1 MTAVSMYGRN
11 NADMTN
17 VPLYVAVITAGAG
30 LIGALIPQAALVIRE
45 VRQAEK
51 DRHERF
57 VTATRDACVAVLR
70 AAGELRTLVENI
82 RSYRGDASGMRG
94 RVEDVLNHAEAT
106 RLHAASVSLLVPGRL
121 ATPADKVAAA
131 ARALAE
137 DVVRNTN
144 LDRGVSIGFADTGA
158 LDTCITDFRDEA
170 VKYVGEV
177 I

>member
-1 MTAVSMYGRN
+1 MT
-11 NADMTN
+11 D
-17 VPLYVAVITAGAG
+17 VPIYVAVITAGAG
-30 LIGALIPQAALVIRE
+30 LFGALIPQAALVIRE

-51 DRHERF
+51 DRRERF
-57 VTATRDACVAVLR
+57 AAATRAACVDLLR

-82 RSYRGDASGMRG
+82 RSYRGDASGMRA
-94 RVEDVLNHAEAT
+94 RVEEVQKRAEET

-121 ATPADKVAAA
+121 ATPANTVAAA

-137 DVVRNTN
+137 DVVQNTN
-144 LDRGVSIGFADTGA
+144 LDRGVSIGLADTRA
-158 LDTCITDFRDEA
+158 LDKSITDFRNEA

>member
-1 MTAVSMYGRN
+1 M
-11 NADMTN
+11 AD
-17 VPLYVAVITAGAG
+17 VPIYVAAITAAAG

-51 DRHERF
+51 DRRERF
-57 VTATRDACVAVLR
+57 ATATRDACVNLLQTS
-70 AAGELRTLVENI
+70 GELRTRVENI
-82 RSYRGDASGMRG
+82 HSYRGDASGMRT
-94 RVEDVLNHAEAT
+94 RVEDVLSQAEAT

-121 ATPADKVAAA
+121 AEPANKVAAA

-137 DVVRNTN
+137 EVVRNTN
-144 LDRGVSIGFADTGA
+144 LDRGVSIDTSDTRA
-158 LDTCITDFRDEA
+158 LDTSITDFRDEA

>member
-1 MTAVSMYGRN
+1 M
-11 NADMTN
+11 AD
-17 VPLYVAVITAGAG
+17 VPIYVAAITAAAG

-51 DRHERF
+51 DRRERF
-57 VTATRDACVAVLR
+57 ATATRDACVNLLQTS
-70 AAGELRTLVENI
+70 GELRTRVENI
-82 RSYRGDASGMRG
+82 RSYRGDESGMRT
-94 RVEDVLNHAEAT
+94 RVEEVLSQAEAT

-121 ATPADKVAAA
+121 AAPANKVAVA

-144 LDRGVSIGFADTGA
+144 LDRGVSIGTSDTHA
-158 LDTCITDFRDEA
+158 LDTSITDFRDEA

>member
-1 MTAVSMYGRN
+1 M
-11 NADMTN
+11 AD
-17 VPLYVAVITAGAG
+17 VPIYVAVITAAAG
-30 LIGALIPQAALVIRE
+30 LVGALIPQAALVIRE

-51 DRHERF
+51 DRRERF
-57 VTATRDACVAVLR
+57 ATATRAASVELLR
-70 AAGELRTLVENI
+70 VAGELRTLVENI
-82 RSYRGDASGMRG
+82 PSYRGDASGMRS
-94 RVEDVLNHAEAT
+94 RVEEVLNHSEAT

-131 ARALAE
+131 ARALAD

-144 LDRGVSIGFADTGA
+144 LDQGVSIGRSDTSA

>member
-1 MTAVSMYGRN
+1 M
-11 NADMTN
+11 AD
-17 VPLYVAVITAGAG
+17 VPIYVAAITAAAG

-51 DRHERF
+51 DRRERF
-57 VTATRDACVAVLR
+57 ATATRDACVNLLQTS
-70 AAGELRTLVENI
+70 GELRTRVENI
-82 RSYRGDASGMRG
+82 RSYRGDESGMRT
-94 RVEDVLNHAEAT
+94 RVEEVLSQAEAT

-121 ATPADKVAAA
+121 AAPANKVAVA

-144 LDRGVSIGFADTGA
+144 LDRGVSIGTSDTRA
-158 LDTCITDFRDEA
+158 LDTSITDFRDEA